1 MNSPHF
7 CARPARILIV
17 DDEPDNRQLLQIV
30 LNWYGFTTLTA
41 ESGEEALA
49 TAAEQPLDLVM
60 LDLMMPGLDG
70 HEVTVR
76 LKGNPATRRIPV
88 MIISAMIDDSTRM
101 RLLKAGAQDFIG
113 KPFDRCELSQRVR
126 RILRLK
132 TAVV

>member
-7 CARPARILIV
+7 SARPARILIV
-17 DDEPDNRQLLQIV
+17 DDEPDNRHLLQIV

-76 LKGNPATRRIPV
+76 LKGNPATRHIPV
-88 MIISAMIDDSTRM
+88 MIISAMIDNSTRT
-101 RLLKAGAQDFIG
+101 RLLKAGAQDFID

-126 RILRLK
+126 HILRLK
-132 TAVV
+132 TGR